1 VEREKNPGDSEFKPQ
16 YGQKK
21 KEKKR
26 NGKMVIR
33 YGIRNPKLCDTRNYL
48 EMLELPLGNSDCF

>member
-21 KEKKR
+21 KKKKR
-26 NGKMVIR
+26 N
-33 YGIRNPKLCDTRNYL
+33 LL
-48 EMLELPLGNSDCF
+48 EMLKLPLGNSDCF

>member
-21 KEKKR
+21 RKRKEMGR
-26 NGKMVIR
+26 W
-33 YGIRNPKLCDTRNYL
+33 
-48 EMLELPLGNSDCF
+48 